1 MSTISLIGRVDDQ
14 HRLVATVPESI
25 APGPIEILLTV
36 PTRDED
42 AAGGHWMQ
50 GVSQAWHDDLS
61 DERQDIYTLADGV
74 PTDETR

>member
-1 MSTISLIGRVDDQ
+1 MATISLIGRVDDQ
-14 HRLVATVPESI
+14 HRLVPTVPESI

-42 AAGGHWMQ
+42 AAGSHWMQ
-50 GVSQAWHDDLS
+50 GVSQAWHHDLS

-74 PTDETR
+74 PTDEAR